1 MLATK
6 KPKKNTKSFAIFEKH
21 FATKKFFW
29 LGLYSLKL
37 NCCVSL
43 DWQSCYIFKES
54 LCTY

>member
-6 KPKKNTKSFAIFEKH
+6 KPKKNTKSFAILEKH

-37 NCCVSL
+37 NCWVSL
-43 DWQSCYIFKES
+43 DW
-54 LCTY
+54 